1 MHNLRAE
8 RYVYLGTFLRS
19 IVWETAFQIALK
31 KCSKEAKGEIG
42 IYRIFAGK
50 KQTNKRN
57 LESNIKRFL
66 HLAVQRKH

>member
-50 KQTNKRN
+50 NQTNK
-57 LESNIKRFL
+57 
-66 HLAVQRKH
+66 